1 MQLHSLEKVTCES
14 DVDTTATVLASG
26 LIPIQLEHYYF
37 EFKLVEL
44 GADSE
49 VIIGCQIHGHE
60 LDQEWIHSNFIFIF
74 SSDFLSNFS

>member
-1 MQLHSLEKVTCES
+1 MQLQSLEKVTCES

-60 LDQEWIHSNFIFIF
+60 LDQGWIYANFTFNF
-74 SSDFLSNFS
+74 SSDFFTKF